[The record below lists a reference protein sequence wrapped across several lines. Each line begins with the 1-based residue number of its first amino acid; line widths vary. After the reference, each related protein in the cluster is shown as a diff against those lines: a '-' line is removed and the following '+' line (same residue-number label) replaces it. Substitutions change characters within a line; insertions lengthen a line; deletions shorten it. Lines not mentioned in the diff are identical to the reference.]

1 MTIMDKKIIELTL
14 KQFKKQ
20 FNTKQTIKYH

>member
-1 MTIMDKKIIELTL
+1 MTIMDKKIIELML